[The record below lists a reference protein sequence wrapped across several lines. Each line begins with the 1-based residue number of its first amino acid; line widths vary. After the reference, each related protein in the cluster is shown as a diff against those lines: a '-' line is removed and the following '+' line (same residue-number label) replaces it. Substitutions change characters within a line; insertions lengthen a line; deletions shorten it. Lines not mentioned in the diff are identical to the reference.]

1 MPEPN
6 SQAVEHSLA
15 KPDIHDEWEGRY
27 REDDI
32 RAFQEE
38 AVDRLVQ
45 LIGPHPGELFLDAG
59 CGTGYNAIRLA
70 RHGFRVLAGDFSE
83 EVLSR
88 ARENVE
94 EAGLQDSVE
103 LQQENLLGL
112 TLADESADH
121 VLCWGVLMHI
131 PEVETA
137 IDELVRVLRPGGTLT
152 ICEGNVRAVDEVAL
166 RVLDRLGRTDSRERV
181 PAGME
186 RWRPTPA
193 GPLFARRTDVG
204 WLTKALEQRGLLLR
218 HRLAC
223 LLTEAYIYVPPGS
236 LPRRAIQALN
246 RFWFRHVRT
255 AKLAS
260 DVFLIFEKPGS
271 TT

>member
-1 MPEPN
+1 MTEHN
-6 SQAVEHSLA
+6 SQSVEDSLA
-15 KPDIHDEWEGRY
+15 RPDIHDEWEGRY

-45 LIGPHPGELFLDAG
+45 LIGPAPGSRFLDAG
-59 CGTGYNAIRLA
+59 CGTGYNAVRLA
-70 RHGFRVLAGDFSE
+70 RHGFDVVAGDFSE

-88 ARENVE
+88 ARENV
-94 EAGLQDSVE
+94 ADSGLQERVE
-103 LQQENLLGL
+103 LRRENLLEL
-112 TLADESADH
+112 TLADQSADH
-121 VLCWGVLMHI
+121 VICWGVLMHI

-137 IDELVRVLRPGGTLT
+137 IDELVRVLKPGGTLT
-152 ICEGNVRAVDEVAL
+152 ICEGNVRALDEVAL
-166 RVLDRLGRTDSRERV
+166 RVLDRLGRTESRQRV
-181 PAGME
+181 AAGME

-193 GPLFARRTDVG
+193 GPLFARRTDIR
-204 WLTKALEQRGLLLR
+204 WLTAALERRGLVLR

-223 LLTEAYIYVPPGS
+223 LLTEAYIYTPPGS

-255 AKLAS
+255 ARLAS
-260 DVFLIFEKPGS
+260 DVFLIFEKPA
-271 TT
+271 

>member
-1 MPEPN
+1 MTEHN
-6 SQAVEHSLA
+6 SQLVEDSLA

-38 AVDRLVQ
+38 AVDRLLE
-45 LIGPHPGELFLDAG
+45 LIAPAPGARFLDAG
-59 CGTGYNAIRLA
+59 CGTGYNTIRLA
-70 RHGFRVLAGDFSE
+70 RHGFDVVAGDFSD
-83 EVLSR
+83 EVLAR
-88 ARENVE
+88 ARQTVA
-94 EAGLQDSVE
+94 EAGVQERVE
-103 LQQENLLGL
+103 LRRENLLEL
-112 TLADESADH
+112 TLPDASADH

-137 IDELVRVLRPGGTLT
+137 IDELVRVLKPGGTLT
-152 ICEGNVRAVDEVAL
+152 ICEGNVRALDELAL
-166 RVLDRLGRTDSRERV
+166 RVLDRLGRTDSRQRV

-193 GPLFARRTDVG
+193 GPLFARRTDVR
-204 WLTKALEQRGLLLR
+204 WLTGAVQRRGLRLE

-246 RFWFRHVRT
+246 RLWFRHVRS
-255 AKLAS
+255 ARLAS
-260 DVFLIFEKPGS
+260 DVFLIFSKPA
-271 TT
+271 

>member
-1 MPEPN
+1 MTEHDA
-6 SQAVEHSLA
+6 QVVEDSLA

-45 LIGPHPGELFLDAG
+45 LTGAAPGSRFLDAG

-70 RHGFRVLAGDFSE
+70 NHGYDVVAGDFSE

-88 ARENVE
+88 ARENVA
-94 EAGLQDSVE
+94 EAGVADRVE
-103 LQQENLLGL
+103 LRQENLLEL
-112 TLADESADH
+112 SLPDESADH
-121 VLCWGVLMHI
+121 VVCWGVLMHI
-131 PEVETA
+131 PDVDRA

-152 ICEGNVRAVDEVAL
+152 ICEGNVRALDEVAL
-166 RVLDRLGRTDSRERV
+166 RVLDRLGRTESRQRV

-193 GPLFARRTDVG
+193 GPLFARRTDVR
-204 WLTKALEQRGLLLR
+204 WLTRTLEQRGLVLR

-255 AKLAS
+255 AHLAS
-260 DVFLIFEKPGS
+260 DVFLIFEKPS
-271 TT
+271 TTS